1 MTLTYAFSLFF
12 MEVKHNRLE
21 RAKHLP
27 KLIAAVRL
35 GLIGRPNFRTKIMT
49 HPLIQEYWNLCADH
63 ILCAD
68 QFLEVKLYNS
78 ICTTVVV

>member
-1 MTLTYAFSLFF
+1 

-35 GLIGRPNFRTKIMT
+35 GLIGRPNFQTKVMT

-63 ILCAD
+63 ILHAD
-68 QFLEVKLYNS
+68 QLLEVKFCNYIFDCCYLVSY
-78 ICTTVVV
+78 